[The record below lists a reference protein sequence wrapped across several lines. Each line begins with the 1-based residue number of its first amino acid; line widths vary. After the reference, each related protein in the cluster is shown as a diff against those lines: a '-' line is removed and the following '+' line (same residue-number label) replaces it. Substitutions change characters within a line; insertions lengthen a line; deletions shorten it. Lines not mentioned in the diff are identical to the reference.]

1 MWGTNVRWTTC
12 ISHTETQM
20 QCWKATLMLLVCLF
34 AGLCVRNT
42 HCTKTW
48 RCCCWTLALCARQSS
63 VAESLRYRRRKSSN
77 LSSAINKRSRLPLV
91 TEPMTS
97 AWLKARDNVCFIV
110 HSDTL
115 TFICTTNISYSCW
128 TFYLLLFCTP
138 LKCVCLFLAVYK

>member
-20 QCWKATLMLLVCLF
+20 QCWKATLMLFVCLF

-97 AWLKARDNVCFIV
+97 AWLKARDSVLFY
-110 HSDTL
+110 S
-115 TFICTTNISYSCW
+115 TFRYSH
-128 TFYLLLFCTP
+128 FHLYYEHFVFLLNFLSFVILYTA
-138 LKCVCLFLAVYK
+138 KMCLFVFSCV